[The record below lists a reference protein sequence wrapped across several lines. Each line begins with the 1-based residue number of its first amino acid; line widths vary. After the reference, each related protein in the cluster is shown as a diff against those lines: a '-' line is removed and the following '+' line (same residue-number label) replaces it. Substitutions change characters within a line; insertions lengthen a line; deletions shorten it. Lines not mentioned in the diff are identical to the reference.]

1 MTQRETTLMLIIV
14 GLVSMI
20 AGAGA
25 YTVYHVTRSS
35 EPSPPSMNKV
45 FKPEDMETY
54 KAALPTVQAFK
65 AQPACAGEGATAAVA
80 KLAELKEDAKIMG
93 PVAGITGLEPAD
105 YLRLHITLA
114 LDFADAARAAG
125 CLDLAEQQYRDLL
138 ATYNTPDDAAT
149 AAQAQAGLTKVLE
162 LRSAGTPPAKAP

>member
-1 MTQRETTLMLIIV
+1 MSSKETTLMLIIV
-14 GLVSMI
+14 GLVSMM

-25 YTVYHVTRSS
+25 YTVYRVTRSA
-35 EPSPPSMNKV
+35 EPAPPSMNKV

-65 AQPACAGEGATAAVA
+65 AQPACTGEVADTAVA

-105 YLRLHITLA
+105 YLKLHIVLA
-114 LDFADAARAAG
+114 LDFADSATAAG
-125 CLDLAEQQYRDLL
+125 CLEMAERQYRDLL
-138 ATYNTPDDAAT
+138 ATYNTPDDAT
-149 AAQAQAGLTKVLE
+149 TTAQAQAGLAKVQAQ
-162 LRSAGTPPAKAP
+162 RDAGSPAKVP